1 MNTASNAVEPA
12 SDASQKSSQGTPKY
26 TKYGIGF
33 GLVLVVIGVITTL
46 LYGYRPAPTQIMKPS
61 FFDTPEQIGAVTLKR
76 FYSPLAG
83 EKIVV
88 LGLPTN
94 QDWAAEIATGFILA
108 GQQNSRTFNRVI
120 IDDKMSSEMRA
131 AIRKISPNLIEL
143 NTNTE
148 TLAELTDALNAGVA
162 ANEHILLIVP
172 NVYSSHLLT
181 GNMIFRLERS
191 MLAPA
196 PKDDG
201 KIFSLFSLTV
211 GSLALEASQE
221 KELDPVCMGSERD
234 GSGAVDL
241 GCAMVQAGRFF
252 YRKRILDKE
261 PNARARFTAM
271 MQSSRPNDYLLLVR
285 QPLNYGKK
293 L

>member
-1 MNTASNAVEPA
+1 MNTASNAVRPA
-12 SDASQKSSQGTPKY
+12 SDSSQNSSQGTPKY

-33 GLVLVVIGVITTL
+33 GLLMIVIGVITTL

-94 QDWAAEIATGFILA
+94 QDWAAEIATGFLIA
-108 GQQNSRTFNRVI
+108 GEQNSRTFTRVI

-131 AIRKISPNLIEL
+131 EVRKISPKLIEL

-162 ANEHILLIVP
+162 ASEHILLIVP
-172 NVYSSHLLT
+172 NVYSSHLLA
-181 GNMIFRLERS
+181 GNMISRLERS
-191 MLAPA
+191 MLAPDA
-196 PKDDG
+196 KDDG
-201 KIFSLFSLTV
+201 KIVSLFAITV
-211 GSLALEASQE
+211 GPLALEASQE

-241 GCAMVQAGRFF
+241 GCAMVQAGRYF
-252 YRKRILDKE
+252 YRKRILDHE